1 MKAHSTRSNETIGRS
16 RISNKGSHSSY
27 RPSKKIHSGLS
38 SADKTFLNMYPMPM
52 SDPLGK
58 VSSHQQLNMQNNK
71 LLTNITY
78 NTPPNDS
85 PLSDWRRRKYVGVK
99 YGTSGCLY
107 LVSDFDGKC
116 SVMVFNETSRT
127 FCGRYRLSSVEG
139 VPSTVISRSPNNFW
153 IVTEE
158 DRGRSRRN
166 LRLYNIQMIG
176 RCLIRVDNTDYQ
188 QSIRGNYQAM
198 ATDEDVLLV
207 YHGSRPLEMDIWH
220 PTFDQKTIKLVDLQF
235 DSFMPAFTTGESLY
249 AFKCNTNG
257 VCDCTKMW
265 EFQFSSTNDYP
276 KKKEV
281 PCAGVEIPTG
291 IMKDRQSM
299 ILVHNNGIG
308 GCDIWTMAI
317 ANQTWAK
324 CTVPLDSENCFFTVF
339 PSGVVYL
346 CGINR
351 NTGEW
356 SFCTVDNMREEL
368 REDVRAYRRLDAAD
382 NSIQNAP
389 LREKISWK
397 AMIREAAK
405 KATLREINCF
415 VRKTFQMPPT
425 FTKECVR
432 RKIQANVA
440 PLASVNWP
448 GGPGWRGGL
457 EGGWVCPARWRM
469 SRDVK
474 YRTGGREDV
483 FSTKDN
489 FSQLINAATVDLDET
504 TTEDLLFGKSKIE
517 EFVKLTGSKV
527 RPRVLTDWQKD
538 HLKIIKV
545 ILRERKRFFVEQKQE
560 KISIPS

>member
-1 MKAHSTRSNETIGRS
+1 
-16 RISNKGSHSSY
+16 
-27 RPSKKIHSGLS
+27 
-38 SADKTFLNMYPMPM
+38 
-52 SDPLGK
+52 
-58 VSSHQQLNMQNNK
+58 MQNNK

-78 NTPPNDS
+78 NTPPNDL
-85 PLSDWRRRKYVGVK
+85 PLSDWRRRKYFGVT

-116 SVMVFNETSRT
+116 TVMVFNETSRT

-207 YHGSRPLEMDIWH
+207 YHGSRPLEMDNWH

-249 AFKCNTNG
+249 AFKCNKNG

-265 EFQFSSTNDYP
+265 EFQLSSTNDYP

-291 IMKDRQSM
+291 IMKDRQSI
-299 ILVHNNGIG
+299 ILVHKTLMAITGNVIG

-382 NSIQNAP
+382 NSIQNGEIFLVVFYLIHYITVP

-397 AMIREAAK
+397 VMIREAVKADPRK

-415 VRKTFQMPPT
+415 VRKTFEMPPT

-432 RKIQANVA
+432 RKIQANVVRGIA
-440 PLASVNWP
+440 NGTFRMTQGCGLKRHLRLVLTGRGSRLAWRV
-448 GGPGWRGGL
+448 GG
-457 EGGWVCPARWRM
+457 E
-469 SRDVK
+469 
-474 YRTGGREDV
+474 
-483 FSTKDN
+483 DN
-489 FSQLINAATVDLDET
+489 FSRLFNAATVDLNDAT
-504 TTEDLLFGKSKIE
+504 TPNAWASRNPFLRYIHNREVIRTHWLGAR
-517 EFVKLTGSKV
+517 TTN
-527 RPRVLTDWQKD
+527 TD
-538 HLKIIKV
+538 
-545 ILRERKRFFVEQKQE
+545 
-560 KISIPS
+560 